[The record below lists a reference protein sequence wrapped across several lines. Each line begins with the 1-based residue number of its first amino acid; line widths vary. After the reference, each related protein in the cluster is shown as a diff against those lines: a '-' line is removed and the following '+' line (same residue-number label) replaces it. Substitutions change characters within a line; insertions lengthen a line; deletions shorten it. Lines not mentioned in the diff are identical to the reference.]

1 MYQKRYSPDK
11 WSCRAVFPMSICF
24 SLEEPTDAAE
34 NQGMLIRDWPA
45 SERPR
50 EKLLARGASALL
62 DAELLAILLRTGVRG
77 KSAVELARELL
88 DQFGGLC
95 ALLCTDRTAFC
106 SGKGLSEAKFVQ
118 LQAVHEIARRHLL
131 ESVQRGDSLSNP
143 TETRAYLAMRLCD
156 YAFEAF
162 AALILDTRQSRDGVG
177 GIVSRHDRR
186 RLRAF
191 ARNHAVGP
199 ASQCRGCQFAH
210 NNV

>member
-1 MYQKRYSPDK
+1 M
-11 WSCRAVFPMSICF
+11 
-24 SLEEPTDAAE
+24 
-34 NQGMLIRDWPA
+34 
-45 SERPR
+45 
-50 EKLLARGASALL
+50 
-62 DAELLAILLRTGVRG
+62 
-77 KSAVELARELL
+77 
-88 DQFGGLC
+88 
-95 ALLCTDRTAFC
+95 
-106 SGKGLSEAKFVQ
+106 Q

-131 ESVQRGDSLSNP
+131 ESVHRGDSLSNP

-210 NNV
+210 NNI